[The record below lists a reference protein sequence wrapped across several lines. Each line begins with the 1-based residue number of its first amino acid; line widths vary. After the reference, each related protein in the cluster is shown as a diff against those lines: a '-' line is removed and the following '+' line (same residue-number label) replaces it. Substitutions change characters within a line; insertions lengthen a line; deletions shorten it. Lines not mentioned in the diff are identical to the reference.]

1 MENLL
6 LPSQVAEYYQ
16 GITSFQLPEQLK
28 RELGKPMA
36 AHLGIKA
43 GLYAAYTLQHQAAVF
58 IADDECGQ
66 QIACLQVRTYG
77 LDIYATYHDQ
87 SFNGR

>member
-1 MENLL
+1 MVSWLKGSAEHT
-6 LPSQVAEYYQ
+6 LPPPAPQVAEYYG
-16 GITSFQLPEQLK
+16 GITGLQLPAQLQ

-43 GLYAAYTLQHQAAVF
+43 GLYASYTLLHQAAVF

-66 QIACLQVRTYG
+66 QIACLQVRV
-77 LDIYATYHDQ
+77 
-87 SFNGR
+87 